1 MALQLLRLSYIGLSA
16 FTTIEVKLL
25 HPQKAL
31 SPIFVMFLEILSSVI
46 FAHIF
51 VSSKAYGLIA
61 ITLSSNDS
69 ISSVSSIPFNLY
81 TTLLMRTIPSGWL
94 SYQDVPSNTSPPT
107 YVTLSGI
114 SIVDNCGQL
123 RKALSPIVVKVFGSV
138 IDMSGYGMNL

>member
-1 MALQLLRLSYIGLSA
+1 MALQLLRLSYLGLSVS
-16 FTTIEVKLL
+16 TTIEVKLL

-31 SPIFVMFLEILSSVI
+31 SPIFLMFLETLSSVI

-69 ISSVSSIPFNLY
+69 MSSVSSIPFNLY

-94 SYQDVPSNTSPPT
+94 SYQDVPSNALPPI
-107 YVTLSGI
+107 YMTLSGI
-114 SIVDNCGQL
+114 STVVSCKQL
-123 RKALSPIVVKVFGSV
+123 
-138 IDMSGYGMNL
+138 